1 MESTQPTAQ
10 RFPPPVIGI
19 PSSIDDD
26 YRQRLLGLKNGR
38 VVEHSNHPFID
49 VGENTLVH
57 LLDARALLP
66 SVSDGSLV
74 ALLSDMAKQCEF
86 PVLLIVG
93 NLYGKSPVDVG
104 RSRSIAGFIAH
115 LELFTR
121 IRTIQAPDRFHAVM
135 LLQLLAKQA
144 QSGFHSLGLE
154 DL

>member
-1 MESTQPTAQ
+1 MESTQPAAQ
-10 RFPPPVIGI
+10 RLSPPVIGI
-19 PSSIDDD
+19 PSTIEDD

-38 VVEHSNHPFID
+38 VVQHSSHPYTD
-49 VGENTLVH
+49 VGQNTLVH
-57 LLDARALLP
+57 ILDATALLP
-66 SVSDGSLV
+66 GISNGSLV
-74 ALLSDMAKQCEF
+74 FLLSDMAKRCEY

-93 NLYGKSPVDVG
+93 SLYGKSPINVG